1 MCDSANPIA
10 GGACP
15 VQNTG
20 PPPVTYQLMNAIQTP
35 KQLRS
40 RREGSWNA
48 IGDNVKAIDYYIN
61 TLGTGNQYQGYGK
74 RVVYDT
80 GIKCSNMPGNA
91 HRLADG
97 TAVGVGG
104 YGLVPRMLGGI
115 TGFVPGDLVSSAKAE
130 VPCNRLLLHYNT
142 QSQMNDMKNRGTRA
156 IPDSNKVKISND
168 SGVDYELVN
177 KLCNQGRLSPCV
189 EKPVASQDINEGFYV
204 RLVGVNSK
212 GRYISNTNKM
222 LRKVL
227 YLLVVIGILGGIGMY
242 VFKRRQYSLS

>member
-1 MCDSANPIA
+1 MCDPANPIA

-15 VQNTG
+15 VKNTG
-20 PPPVTYQLMNAIQTP
+20 PPPVVYPLMNAIQTP

-40 RREGSWNA
+40 RRGGSWNA
-48 IGDNVKAIDYYIN
+48 IGDNVKAIDHYIN

-97 TAVGVGG
+97 TAAGVGG

-115 TGFVPGDLVSSAKAE
+115 AGLVPGDLVSSAKDE
-130 VPCNRLLLHYNT
+130 LPCNRMLLHYNT
-142 QSQMNDMKNRGTRA
+142 QSQMKGMKNMGTRA
-156 IPDSNKVKISND
+156 IPGSNKVKISND

-177 KLCNQGRLSPCV
+177 KLCKQGRLSPCV
-189 EKPVASQDINEGFYV
+189 EKPVASQDINEGFRV
-204 RLVGVNSK
+204 RSVGVNPT
-212 GRYISNTNKM
+212 GIYTANTDEV

-227 YLLVVIGILGGIGMY
+227 YLLITIGVLGGVGMY
-242 VFKRRQYSLS
+242 VFKRR